1 MQNTQEL
8 QETQIIIANN
18 VQKLRE
24 ANKWSQTDLAL
35 KMDMSISYI
44 AGLESGKR
52 SLSLL
57 KLVQLAKVFE
67 VRMEEMI
74 E

>member
-1 MQNTQEL
+1 
-8 QETQIIIANN
+8 
-18 VQKLRE
+18 
-24 ANKWSQTDLAL
+24 
-35 KMDMSISYI
+35 MDMSISYI

-67 VRMEEMI
+67 VRVEEI
-74 E
+74 VEYR